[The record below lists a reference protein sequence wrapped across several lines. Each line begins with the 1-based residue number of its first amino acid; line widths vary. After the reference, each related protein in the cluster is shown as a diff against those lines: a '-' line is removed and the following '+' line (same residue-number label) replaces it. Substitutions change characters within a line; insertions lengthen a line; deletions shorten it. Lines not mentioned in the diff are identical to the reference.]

1 MMTIPALDMSS
12 DLRRRQVPLQPF
24 ADVAYDAGVP
34 TVRFLPKGVELE
46 VPKGTRLIDAVR
58 EAGLPIARACG
69 DDLVCAKCGVR
80 IVSGRVSREAPVERR
95 AKARNRVAPELRLAC
110 ALRVQADLVV
120 TAEYW

>member
-1 MMTIPALDMSS
+1 MITIPAHDIWS
-12 DLRRRQVPLQPF
+12 DLRRREVLLQPS
-24 ADVAYDAGVP
+24 ADVAYDAAVP
-34 TVRFLPKGVELE
+34 MVRFLPKGVLLE

-80 IVSGRVSREAPVERR
+80 IVSGSVAREAPVERR

-110 ALRVQADLVV
+110 ALRVQGDLELTAD
-120 TAEYW
+120 YW

>member
-1 MMTIPALDMSS
+1 
-12 DLRRRQVPLQPF
+12 
-24 ADVAYDAGVP
+24 VP

-80 IVSGRVSREAPVERR
+80 ILSGRVAREAPVERR
-95 AKARNRVAPELRLAC
+95 AKARNRVAPDLRLAC
-110 ALRVQADLVV
+110 ALRVQGNLELSAD
-120 TAEYW
+120 YW

>member
-1 MMTIPALDMSS
+1 
-12 DLRRRQVPLQPF
+12 
-24 ADVAYDAGVP
+24 VP

-69 DDLVCAKCGVR
+69 DELVCAKCGVR
-80 IVSGRVSREAPVERR
+80 IVSGRVARESPVERR
-95 AKARNRVAPELRLAC
+95 AKARNRVAAGLRLAC
-110 ALRVQADLVV
+110 ALRVRSDLVV

>member
-1 MMTIPALDMSS
+1 M
-12 DLRRRQVPLQPF
+12 
-24 ADVAYDAGVP
+24 P

-80 IVSGRVSREAPVERR
+80 IVSGRVAREAAIERR
-95 AKARNRVAPELRLAC
+95 AKARNRISPELRLAC
-110 ALRVQADLVV
+110 ALRIHGDLVLS
-120 TAEYW
+120 AEYW